1 MSETR
6 RKVTIWAFSVSR
18 LKHVFESVA
27 PLYADAADIRVFD
40 RSFED
45 AVQAAQE
52 LIRSGEQVD
61 AIIAAGA
68 NGAYLQDHNDI
79 PVVLVT
85 PTASDILHALAD
97 ARRFS
102 RRMAVLNFRTPV
114 PGLDQFTAPHGLEVE
129 QRVYV
134 TLEDAEASLLDLSAR
149 GFEVV
154 VGPGPVCD
162 IAQGV
167 GLRAVLLHSRSSAS
181 DAIDRALYLARLTR
195 AERAKRERLAAVL
208 DHIEPAVVAVGMD
221 ERIHSANR
229 AVERLLGVSP
239 AAVIGKPLSAV
250 APGLSLSRV
259 LESGAE
265 ELGAVHKIGGRTLV
279 VNRVPLREHGVHV
292 GAVLT
297 CQDPGAIQR
306 VDRSLRS
313 EHRPRRFVAR
323 HVLSGIVGGSR
334 AISGV
339 KELAEDYA
347 RTDATVLITGESGTG
362 KELLAQGIHNASR
375 RRDHPFVAINCP
387 AFPDTLLEAELF
399 GHEEGAFTGAKR
411 GGRPGLFEAAH
422 TGTIFLDEVGDIAF
436 TLQSRLL
443 RVLQERQVLRLGSND
458 PIPIDVRVI
467 AATNRDLRMAVANG
481 EFREDLF
488 YRLKVLHLH
497 LPPLRERPDDVM
509 PIAEMLLQRALVR
522 HGAPEA
528 QARALSTVL
537 PHLQR
542 YAWPGNVRE
551 MENVL
556 ERIAV
561 LFAKRKADAVNE
573 GHLRAFVPELFEA
586 PEPLEHAEARQGDGD
601 LRSAR
606 DVQEQAL
613 IRRVLEECG
622 GNQTE
627 AARRLRVARSTLW
640 RKLNTRG

>member
-1 MSETR
+1 MPDAQ
-6 RKVTIWAFSVSR
+6 RKPTIWAFSVSR

-27 PLYADAADIRVFD
+27 PLYAEAADIRVVD
-40 RSFED
+40 KSFED
-45 AVQAAQE
+45 AVQAVQE
-52 LIRSGEQVD
+52 LVRCGEHVD
-61 AIIAAGA
+61 AIVAAGA
-68 NGAYLQDHNDI
+68 HGAYLHDHTDI

-85 PTASDILHALAD
+85 PTATDILHGLAD

-102 RRMAVLNFRTPV
+102 RRIAFINFRTPL
-114 PGLDQFTAPHGLEVE
+114 PGLDPFTGANGLEIE
-129 QRVYV
+129 QRAYV
-134 TLEDAEASLLDLSAR
+134 TLEDAEASLIDLAAQ

-154 VGPGPVCD
+154 VAPGPVCD

-167 GLRAVLLHSRSSAS
+167 GLRAVLLHARTSAC
-181 DAIDRALYLARLTR
+181 DAIDRAIEVAQLTR
-195 AERAKRERLAAVL
+195 GERARHERIATVL
-208 DHIEPAVVAVGMD
+208 DHIEAAVVSVDMD
-221 ERIHSANR
+221 ERIWSANR
-229 AVERLLGVSP
+229 AVERLLSVAPG
-239 AAVIGKPLSAV
+239 AMIGKLLSAV
-250 APGLSLSRV
+250 TPELSVARV
-259 LESGAE
+259 LGTGAE
-265 ELGAVHKIGGRTLV
+265 ELGAVHKVAGRTLV
-279 VNRVPLREHGVHV
+279 VNRIPLRAHGTQI

-323 HVLSGIVGGSR
+323 HVLSGIVGTSL
-334 AISGV
+334 AIREI

-362 KELLAQGIHNASR
+362 KELLAQSIHNASQ

-399 GHEEGAFTGAKR
+399 GYEEGAFTGARR
-411 GGRPGLFEAAH
+411 GGRAGLFEAAH
-422 TGTIFLDEVGDIAF
+422 TGTIFLDEVGEIAYP
-436 TLQSRLL
+436 LQSRLL

-458 PIPIDVRVI
+458 PVPIDVRVI
-467 AATNRDLRMAVANG
+467 AATNRDLRTAVAEG
-481 EFREDLF
+481 DFREDLL

-497 LPPLRERPDDVM
+497 VPPLRERPEDVPAM
-509 PIAEMLLQRALVR
+509 GEMLLQRALVR
-522 HGAPEA
+522 YGAPA
-528 QARALSTVL
+528 ALSRALAVLL

-561 LFAKRKADAVNE
+561 LYAKRRPDEVHE

-586 PEPLEHAEARQGDGD
+586 TPPQNGEANPSDAG

-606 DVQEQAL
+606 ELQEQAT
-613 IRRVLEECG
+613 IRRVLDECG

-640 RKLNTRG
+640 RKLKS

>member
-6 RKVTIWAFSVSR
+6 RKPTVWAFSVSR

-27 PLYADAADIRVFD
+27 PLYADSADIRVFD
-40 RSFED
+40 KNFEE
-45 AVQAAQE
+45 AVQGALD

-61 AIIAAGA
+61 AIVAAGA
-68 NGAYLQDHNDI
+68 NGAYLHDHTDV

-102 RRMAVLNFRTPV
+102 RRIAFLNFRTPLS
-114 PGLDQFTAPHGLEVE
+114 GLDQFPGSHGLEVE

-134 TLEDAEASLLDLSAR
+134 TMEDAETSLLDLAAR

-154 VGPGPVCD
+154 VAPGPVCD
-162 IAQGV
+162 LAQGA

-181 DAIDRALYLARLTR
+181 DAIERAIDLARLTR
-195 AERAKRERLAAVL
+195 AERAKRERVVAVL
-208 DHIEPAVVAVGMD
+208 DHIEPAVVAVDMD
-221 ERIHSANR
+221 ERISSANR
-229 AVERLLGVSP
+229 AVERLLGVNP
-239 AAVIGKPLSAV
+239 AGILGKPLSAV
-250 APGLSLSRV
+250 APGLGLARV

-265 ELGAVHKIGGRTLV
+265 ELGAVHKVGDRTLV
-279 VNRVPLREHGVHV
+279 VNRVPLREHGVQV

-334 AISGV
+334 SMLSV

-399 GHEEGAFTGAKR
+399 GHEEGAFTGARR

-467 AATNRDLRMAVANG
+467 AATNRDLRTAVADG

-488 YRLKVLHLH
+488 YRLKVLHVH
-497 LPPLRERPDDVM
+497 VPPLRERADDVA

-528 QARALSTVL
+528 HPRALASVL

-561 LFAKRKADAVNE
+561 LYAKRRAGDVTE
-573 GHLRAFVPELFEA
+573 EHLRAFVPELFEA
-586 PEPLEHAEARQGDGD
+586 QPEPAEARRGDGD

-606 DVQEQAL
+606 DVQELAL